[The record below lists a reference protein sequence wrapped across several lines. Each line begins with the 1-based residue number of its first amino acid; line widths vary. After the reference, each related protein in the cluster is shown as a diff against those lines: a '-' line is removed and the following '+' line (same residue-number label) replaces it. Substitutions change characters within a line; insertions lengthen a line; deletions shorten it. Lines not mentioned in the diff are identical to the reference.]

1 MPGKE
6 NTGGNYHTAD
16 GLGQD
21 VTLQDLVKDEEYKL
35 KEGDYLC
42 VNYTQSDKSATG
54 ESTETKTV
62 VNYVYK
68 HDRKDEQGNVIGT
81 IIRPNFALGDSK
93 KARSLKNFNKTSGF
107 DFTDYN
113 ISKENVPGMFTLGTN
128 EQIEIREIVKVDLDD
143 VSTNIYWIRNDEDR
157 LCKDGKT
164 IEFEFDSEPVY
175 KTEAGHTSEV
185 DYYKSYT
192 LKDNEYLF
200 YTDRNKTSLAYYGS
214 GTKITRSNNVRI

>member
-1 MPGKE
+1 M
-6 NTGGNYHTAD
+6 
-16 GLGQD
+16 
-21 VTLQDLVKDEEYKL
+21 
-35 KEGDYLC
+35 
-42 VNYTQSDKSATG
+42 
-54 ESTETKTV
+54 
-62 VNYVYK
+62 NYVYK

-164 IEFEFDSEPVY
+164 IE
-175 KTEAGHTSEV
+175 A
-185 DYYKSYT
+185 
-192 LKDNEYLF
+192 
-200 YTDRNKTSLAYYGS
+200 
-214 GTKITRSNNVRI
+214 